1 MTWYFG
7 TSGWSYK
14 NWDRQF
20 YPKDIP
26 ADQKLAHYAKT
37 FSAVEVNT
45 TFYHYLTRDTCRHW
59 ASLVPEGFRFSV
71 KLHRYLTQMKKL
83 KLDDKA
89 KAARDRFFEG
99 LAELEA
105 RTGVILIQLP
115 PSLKKNLER
124 LQAFLEALPSNYR
137 YALEFRNGSWFD
149 AEVASLLEQYQVGV
163 VVSDSPEWACWQ
175 KATGGMVYARFHGRP
190 ELFKSPYE
198 KADLQAWAQTLASL
212 KAAEQ
217 PGWVFFNNTEQ
228 GHAVKNGEQLRALMD
243 HE

>member
-20 YPKDIP
+20 YPKDLP

-45 TFYHYLTRDTCRHW
+45 TFYHYLTKDTCRHW

-89 KAARDRFFEG
+89 KAARDRFFES

-115 PSLKKNLER
+115 PSLKKTLSGYR
-124 LQAFLEALPSNYR
+124 L
-137 YALEFRNGSWFD
+137 SWKPC
-149 AEVASLLEQYQVGV
+149 QG
-163 VVSDSPEWACWQ
+163 
-175 KATGGMVYARFHGRP
+175 ATGMHWNSAMKVGLMPKWLRFWSNTRWVWSYRIHRSGLAGTKQQAVWCTRGSMAGRNSSNPLMKRLTCKHGRKP
-190 ELFKSPYE
+190 WLP
-198 KADLQAWAQTLASL
+198 
-212 KAAEQ
+212 
-217 PGWVFFNNTEQ
+217 
-228 GHAVKNGEQLRALMD
+228 
-243 HE
+243 